1 MKVVVLTDPVS
12 VTQRYDSIEAQVP
25 IHLAAQ
31 AIELGFK
38 ILDDDPVSM
47 FPWLTLPVG
56 VDAEIG
62 INWGEAKHVPRGI
75 TQEEIER
82 MLCLN

>member
-1 MKVVVLTDPVS
+1 MKAVVFTDPVNA
-12 VTQRYDSIEAQVP
+12 TQRYDSIEAQVP
-25 IHLAAQ
+25 IALAAE
-31 AIELGFK
+31 AVELGFK